1 MGANMRRQ
9 DNFLAGYRALTESSP
24 PENSN
29 KKRRINKN
37 TEAAQSIIEH
47 YLRMD
52 KALVESSEASE
63 LVDMA
68 DRLEEKD
75 LNSPNTSFVRGWM
88 LAEASL
94 AGDEALSWEE
104 RTELLDRAETA
115 FDSAVKPIDKNKLF
129 TDYRYR
135 IALAIAHLPL
145 IRAIVDGDVAS
156 DVQESVTEDVLE
168 IGNTISD
175 REHLSGLTHEIS
187 MMALIHMMKDP
198 RYITIPSTYRGGN
211 GTYHKSQTHDLSLIK
226 QHYGTIRQVQPIE
239 VKTHVSDDHRQRY
252 WSTLLSS
259 EAVISSL
266 GGNPIVFNKSMLDV
280 FNERASEGQI
290 EAVQVAMDSLI
301 QSLKNYRITGRPQ
314 KCAFRTATRFYGRNQ
329 FIAV

>member
-1 MGANMRRQ
+1 MRRQ
-9 DNFLAGYRALTESSP
+9 DNFLVGYRALTESP
-24 PENSN
+24 PPDNST
-29 KKRRINKN
+29 KKKQRVDKN
-37 TEAAQSIIEH
+37 TKVTQNIINH
-47 YLRMD
+47 YLRMN
-52 KALVESSEASE
+52 KVLVRSSGASE

-68 DRLEEKD
+68 DMLEDKESN
-75 LNSPNTSFVRGWM
+75 LPNTLCIKGWM

-94 AGDEALSWEE
+94 AGDEAFSWED
-104 RTELLDRAETA
+104 RVELVDRAEKA
-115 FDSAVKPIDKNKLF
+115 FNGAIQPVNKNKLF
-129 TDYRYR
+129 TDHRYR

-145 IRAIVDGDVAS
+145 IRAIVDGDVTS
-156 DVQESVTEDVLE
+156 DIQESVTEDVLE

-198 RYITIPSTYRGGN
+198 RYVAIPSTYRGGN

-239 VKTHVSDDHRQRY
+239 VKTHVSDGHRQRY

-266 GGNPIVFNKSMLDV
+266 GGNPLVFNKSMLDV
-280 FNERASEGQI
+280 FNKRGSEGQL

-301 QSLKNYRITGRPQ
+301 QSLKSYRMTGRPQ
-314 KCAFRTATRFYGRNQ
+314 KRAMHTATRFYGRNQ